1 MVFKVSVGNSRMDKV
16 WKARE
21 MSWED
26 FILKVSNT
34 VRTSETVEEYKKL
47 GKAKQDAI
55 KDTGGFVA
63 GSLKGGRR
71 KADCV
76 ITRSMLTLDMDYAG
90 EDIWQQV
97 TMFNDFACCIYS
109 THKHTP
115 EKPRIRLIIPLKRE
129 ISPDEYMAVARKVAE
144 DIGMDQFDDTTY
156 EPSRLM
162 YWPSTSA
169 DGEFIF
175 EKQEGDYLD
184 PDTILNKYKNWHDS
198 SEWPVSSRQ
207 ETIMQRAVKKQA
219 DPLTKPGIVGAFCRT
234 YTMTEA
240 ITTFLSD
247 IYQPSLMEGRFDYA
261 LADSTAGVVLYEQD
275 KFCYSNHATDPASS
289 KLCNAFDI
297 VRLQKFGELD
307 DKSSPDTDA
316 SKLPSFKAMQ
326 DFCINDDKVKLQL
339 AKEREL
345 QASNDFEVDDEN
357 WQARLELN
365 KDGGIKDTLSNI
377 VEILRHD
384 TRLQSIAFNEHRN
397 GIDIRNSEEIPWTP
411 LKEGWSDSD
420 LAAAKVYFD
429 RVYKLWSP
437 SKFKDALVAVSAE
450 RAFHPIKEYFD
461 TLPEWNGVERMDRLL
476 IDYLGAEDNSYTRA
490 VIRKTLVAAV
500 ARIYA
505 PGTKFDYILVLN
517 GPQGIGKSTFFSRLG
532 GRWFSDSLTI
542 SDMRDKAAAEK
553 LQGYWILELGE
564 LAGIKKMDVETVKSF
579 ISRTDDKYRAAY
591 GTVVESHPRQ
601 CVIVGSTNSTG
612 GFLRDITGN
621 RRFWPVF
628 VSGAGTLKPWQ
639 LTHVDQIWAEAID
652 RYKAGEDLVLTGE
665 DAEIAYLQ
673 QQDAM
678 ENDDREG
685 LVRDYLVK
693 LLPDNWRSMDIS
705 ERRAF
710 LAGNEFGQSGIV
722 GSVKRD
728 KVCTMEIWCECFCK
742 DASNMK
748 KTEAYEL
755 NAIMSKIEGWKK
767 YEGNKSGRVKF
778 PIYGSQNAYSY
789 KGD

>member
-1 MVFKVSVGNSRMDKV
+1 MVFKISVGNSRMDKV
-16 WKARE
+16 WKPRE
-21 MSWED
+21 MTWDD
-26 FILKVSNT
+26 FIQKVRNT

-47 GKAKQDAI
+47 GKAKQDDI

-63 GSLKGGRR
+63 GSLKAGRR
-71 KADCV
+71 KADSV
-76 ITRSMLTLDMDYAG
+76 LSRSMLTLDMDYAG
-90 EDIWQQV
+90 DDIWQQI
-97 TMFNDFACCIYS
+97 TMFYDFTCCIYS
-109 THKHTP
+109 THKHMP
-115 EKPRIRLIIPLKRE
+115 EKPRLRLIIPLGRE
-129 ISPDEYMAVARKVAE
+129 VSPDEYMAVARKVAE
-144 DIGMDQFDDTTY
+144 ELGIDQFDDTTY

-169 DGEFIF
+169 DGEFLF
-175 EKQEGDYLD
+175 EQQQGDYLD
-184 PDTILNKYKNWHDS
+184 PDIILCKYKKWRDS

-207 ETIMQRAVKKQA
+207 ETVLQRSAKKQA

-234 YTMTEA
+234 YSVTEA
-240 ITTFLSD
+240 ITNFLSD
-247 IYQPSLMEGRFDYA
+247 VYQPSLLEGRFDYA
-261 LADSTAGVVLYEQD
+261 LADSTAGVVIYEQD
-275 KFCYSNHATDPASS
+275 KFCYSNHATDPAMG

-297 VRLQKFGELD
+297 VRLHKFGDLD
-307 DKSSPDTDA
+307 DKSSPETDV

-326 DFCINDDKVKLQL
+326 EFCIADEKVRLQL

-345 QASNDFEVDDEN
+345 QAVDDFDDEN
-357 WQARLELN
+357 WQTKLQLN
-365 KDGGIKDTLSNI
+365 KDGSIKDTLSNI

-384 TRLQSIAFNEHRN
+384 VRLQSIAYNEHRN
-397 GIDIRNSEEIPWTP
+397 GIDIRDSEDLPWTP
-411 LKEGWSDSD
+411 IKGGWSDLD

-437 SKFKDALVAVSAE
+437 SKFKDALVAVAAE
-450 RAFHPIKEYFD
+450 RAFHPIKEYFN
-461 TLPEWNGVERMDRLL
+461 TLLEWDGIERIDRLL
-476 IDYLGAEDNSYTRA
+476 IDYLGAEDNGYTKA

-505 PGTKFDYILVLN
+505 PGTKFDFILVLN
-517 GPQGIGKSTFFSRLG
+517 GPQGIGKSTFFSHLG

-621 RRFWPVF
+621 RRFWPVY
-628 VSGAGTLKPWQ
+628 VSGAGIHKPWD
-639 LTHVDQIWAEAID
+639 LTQVDQIWAEAIEK
-652 RYKAGEDLVLTGE
+652 YKVGEQLLLTG
-665 DAEIAYLQ
+665 AEAELAYSQ

-685 LVRDYLVK
+685 LVRDYLAK
-693 LLPDNWRSMDIS
+693 MLPDHWRTMDLS

-710 LAGNEFGQSGIV
+710 LSGNEFGQSGII
-722 GSVKRD
+722 GTVKRD
-728 KVCTMEIWCECFCK
+728 KVCTMEIWCECFSK

-748 KTEAYEL
+748 KADAYEL
-755 NAIMSKIEGWKK
+755 NAIMSKIEGWTK

-789 KGD
+789 VGD